1 MKLIVSM
8 WWVGKKGE
16 LIFMALAVRCE
27 CFPQESSRLAKN
39 FKDYGISP
47 DMVRMS
53 LVSDITCIQTDE
65 GWLYLAGLKG
75 LSNRFLQSGEVG
87 FGLSVQR
94 CAHVADIF
102 LYPFSTRYTFNH

>member
-1 MKLIVSM
+1 MLPTGVKSPREELQGLWHLARHGAHV
-8 WWVGKKGE
+8 VG
-16 LIFMALAVRCE
+16 V
-27 CFPQESSRLAKN
+27 
-39 FKDYGISP
+39 
-47 DMVRMS
+47 
-53 LVSDITCIQTDE
+53 DITCIQTDE